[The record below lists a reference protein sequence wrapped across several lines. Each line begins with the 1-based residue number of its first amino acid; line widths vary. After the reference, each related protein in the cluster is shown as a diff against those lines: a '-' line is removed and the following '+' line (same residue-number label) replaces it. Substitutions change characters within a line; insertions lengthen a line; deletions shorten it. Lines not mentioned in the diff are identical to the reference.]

1 MSGVGPWGVL
11 GSPHMTSP
19 TLGSEGILR
28 RMGLSRQSSFDLRTK
43 ISSEFF
49 PSFNRTCFEKFDSGK
64 KRSYFSLKR
73 DQVDSICIFFC
84 FFVSKMESSMT
95 EIQKYNEAI
104 IFSINPVL
112 EVLLSCTN
120 LQLSF
125 NAIVKKYRPGG
136 FMLVLKLIYCF
147 SYASLTSS
155 GQL

>member
-49 PSFNRTCFEKFDSGK
+49 PGFNRTCFEKFDCGK
-64 KRSYFSLKR
+64 KG
-73 DQVDSICIFFC
+73 VICIFFC

-95 EIQKYNEAI
+95 EIKKYNEAI